1 MPWSQRHIQSPG
13 QGRRLE
19 WGWGAPEAVLSLR
32 DIMSFSKW
40 LTISPMLYDD
50 PPKAKKVSV
59 ARHTRRILNSV
70 ADHVP
75 FSESQG
81 TLTYPFLSKEI

>member
-1 MPWSQRHIQSPG
+1 
-13 QGRRLE
+13 
-19 WGWGAPEAVLSLR
+19 
-32 DIMSFSKW
+32 MSFSKW

-50 PPKAKKVSV
+50 PPQTKKVSV

-70 ADHVP
+70 ADRVP

>member
-1 MPWSQRHIQSPG
+1 
-13 QGRRLE
+13 
-19 WGWGAPEAVLSLR
+19 
-32 DIMSFSKW
+32 MSFSKW